1 MDISTLKAHLGD
13 ELFPQVE
20 SALQGVEGL
29 SIIATNDGSWLPKSR
44 LDAELGKQKE
54 MRTTINQLTQQLAEA
69 KKAGEGAA
77 TLQAT
82 IDSLNQQIQE
92 RDATITGMKRSGK
105 IRDALLKANVR
116 DAAVVEKLLDGGK
129 IGEDDKGNLTGLD
142 DQIKALKESSSYLFA
157 DEPSNRG
164 GWGGGKNP
172 KEAPKAESGN
182 NDAMNN
188 ALRQMLG
195 LVQG

>member
-20 SALQGVEGL
+20 AALQGVDGL

-77 TLQAT
+77 SLQAT

-105 IRDALLKANVR
+105 IREALMKANAR
-116 DAAVVEKLLDGGK
+116 DAAVVEKLLDGAA

-142 DQIKALKESSSYLFA
+142 DQIKALKEKSGYLFA
-157 DEPSNRG
+157 EEPDNRG
-164 GWGGGKNP
+164 GWSGGRNP
-172 KEAPKAESGN
+172 KEAPKAQPGN
-182 NDAMNN
+182 NDAMNE
-188 ALRQMLG
+188 ALRQMMG
-195 LVQG
+195 IVRG

>member
-77 TLQAT
+77 GLQAT

-105 IRDALLKANVR
+105 IREALVKANVR
-116 DAAVVEKLLDGGK
+116 DASVVEKLLDGGK

-142 DQIKALKESSSYLFA
+142 DQIKALKESSGYLFA
-157 DEPSNRG
+157 EEPANRG
-164 GWGGGKNP
+164 GWSGGKNP
-172 KEAPKAESGN
+172 KEASKAEPGN

-195 LVQG
+195 IVQG